1 MKKPTS
7 TPHDAVFKTY
17 LSHPD
22 TARDF
27 LQLYLP
33 ETLLKVC
40 DLRTLHLESGHFVED
55 DMPFTVI
62 PEGDIEEIS
71 DECVPFTPTFC
82 IP

>member
-40 DLRTLHLESGHFVED
+40 DLRV
-55 DMPFTVI
+55 M
-62 PEGDIEEIS
+62 
-71 DECVPFTPTFC
+71 TPTY
-82 IP
+82 